1 MCGNQSLVLYTSSE
15 QLAKR
20 CAEIVVNKV
29 KFISHFLHILINRNL
44 LASFRG
50 NRFNILFYDAGA
62 VYNISD
68 VVVSFFKTVG

>member
-29 KFISHFLHILINRNL
+29 KFISHSLHILINRNP

-50 NRFNILFYDAGA
+50 NCFNILFYDAGA